1 MKRTKSE
8 SDLASFGVSIM
19 EVTKHFPKRNKKI
32 DYPLLVEVQKAQN
45 FSGQKFS
52 HMQI

>member
-8 SDLASFGVSIM
+8 SDLAGSWRLDHKGHK
-19 EVTKHFPKRNKKI
+19 THPKRNNKT
-32 DYPLLVEVQKAQN
+32 DYPPLVEVQKAQN